1 MSKKLCS
8 AAIATAF
15 AAGLVA
21 LSIFGCW
28 QDCQSNKSQMLDW
41 QSCQRAVYSVW
52 LAQGYV

>member
-8 AAIATAF
+8 AAIAAAL

-28 QDCQSNKSQMLDW
+28 QDYRSSKSQMLDR

>member
-8 AAIATAF
+8 ATIATAL

-28 QDCQSNKSQMLDW
+28 QDYQSNKSKMLGGNPT
-41 QSCQRAVYSVW
+41 SELSI
-52 LAQGYV
+52 LFG